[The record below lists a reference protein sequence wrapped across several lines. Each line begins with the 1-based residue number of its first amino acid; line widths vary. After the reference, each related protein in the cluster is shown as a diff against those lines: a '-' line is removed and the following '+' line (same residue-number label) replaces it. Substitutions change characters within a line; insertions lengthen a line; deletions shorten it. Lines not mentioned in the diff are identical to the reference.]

1 MVAGL
6 CFKGKRDKSPIHA
19 QMKTE
24 VARPWEPGLPA
35 VPGPVG
41 DRPPVRSPDPG
52 NSWGPRTPL
61 IWPRCS
67 CRLEPRRHF
76 KMSFLQ

>member
-24 VARPWEPGLPA
+24 VARPWEPRLPA
-35 VPGPVG
+35 P
-41 DRPPVRSPDPG
+41 SA
-52 NSWGPRTPL
+52 
-61 IWPRCS
+61 
-67 CRLEPRRHF
+67 EPRPGEQLGTTDPAHLATMLLPARASQTF
-76 KMSFLQ
+76 